1 MDDAMQRDAIVERAR
16 ALATGTLGDALD
28 AFGIPGVMSGIA
40 RRTGLGRIAGFA
52 QTMLQQVAPLGSFS
66 FRDFAVGSAF
76 DATSRDTILVVDMG
90 SADVSTFGGLAAL
103 TLTLHEA
110 VGAVIDGG
118 CRDVEEID
126 RLGLTV
132 ASRTVTPRT
141 GKARLRIVSL
151 GEAVTCGGVCVRQGD
166 LVVVDQTGIVVV
178 PNDKILTVLVAAED
192 LSCRDAGF
200 AERLK
205 AKGSFAS
212 AAESLKHA

>member
-1 MDDAMQRDAIVERAR
+1 MDDAMQRDAILERAR
-16 ALATGTLGDALD
+16 ALATATLGDALD
-28 AFGIPGVMSGIA
+28 AFGIPGVMSGIP

-66 FRDFAVGSAF
+66 FTDFAVGAAF
-76 DATSRDTILVVDMG
+76 DATSKDTILVVDMG
-90 SADVSTFGGLAAL
+90 GADVSTFGGLAAL

-126 RLGLTV
+126 QLGLTV

-151 GEAVTCGGVCVRQGD
+151 RDAVTCGGVCVRQGD
-166 LVVVDQTGIVVV
+166 LVVIDQTGIVAV
-178 PNDKILTVLVAAED
+178 PHDKILSVLVAAED
-192 LSCRDAGF
+192 LNRRDADF

-212 AAESLKHA
+212 AAESLEHA